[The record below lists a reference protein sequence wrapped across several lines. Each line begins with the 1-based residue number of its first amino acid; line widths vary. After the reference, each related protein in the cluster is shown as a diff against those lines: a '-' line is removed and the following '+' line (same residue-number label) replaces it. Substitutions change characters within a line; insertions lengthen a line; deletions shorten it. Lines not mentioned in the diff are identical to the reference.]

1 MDQKKLVKAIMA
13 IQQDPNLTDEEKA
26 LRRQQL
32 LCGKWMDQEKN
43 NKNISSQTKK
53 GGKKERDARKG
64 AVDCE
69 NQRRTRSYMAG
80 KGACSRDGWV

>member
-1 MDQKKLVKAIMA
+1 MVDQKKLVKAIMA

-32 LCGKWMDQEKN
+32 LCGKWMDQGKN
-43 NKNISSQTKK
+43 DKNISSETKR
-53 GGKKERDARKG
+53 GGKEGRGVRKG

-80 KGACSRDGWV
+80 KGA